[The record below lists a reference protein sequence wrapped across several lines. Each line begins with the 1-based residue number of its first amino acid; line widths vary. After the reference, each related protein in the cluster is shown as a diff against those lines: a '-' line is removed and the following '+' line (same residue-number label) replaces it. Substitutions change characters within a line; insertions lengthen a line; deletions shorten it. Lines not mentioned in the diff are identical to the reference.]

1 MLQLVRTLWRKR
13 GVRYLLVGSGVYVLE
28 VGVIVLAQ
36 RLGASSVWAVGI
48 GFWVGLAM
56 SFVLQKFVA
65 FGDKRTHRRILLL
78 QIVAVCLLVLCNFGF
93 TLLVTKLLSPRVP
106 AVVSR
111 TIALA
116 ITATWNFFLYKTRIF
131 KSEDDLIY

>member
-1 MLQLVRTLWRKR
+1 
-13 GVRYLLVGSGVYVLE
+13 
-28 VGVIVLAQ
+28 
-36 RLGASSVWAVGI
+36 VWAVGI